1 MLISRIEKYTHDT
14 KFDLIINV
22 NLNLH
27 FLIYFPLFEQ
37 NSFDYFITY
46 FIIVLISVSLQP
58 KLYTIY
64 PQILESDIVSVG
76 DYQIKAI
83 ALFII

>member
-27 FLIYFPLFEQ
+27 FLIYFPLFGQ
-37 NSFDYFITY
+37 NSFDYFITS
-46 FIIVLISVSLQP
+46 FIIVLISVSLHVVSDPNYLPFTP
-58 KLYTIY
+58 KY
-64 PQILESDIVSVG
+64 S
-76 DYQIKAI
+76 KAI
-83 ALFII
+83 